1 LGVST
6 TSNKRSLEEVEE
18 QPSESTTKKRAV
30 SKSSGP
36 EKSSVRTVTTV
47 AGQAPVDAE
56 CTELLGHV
64 HVYSENKDIFD
75 CMLNQVR
82 RFFAF
87 YSIEIDSFYLRQMLE
102 IIIINFI

>member
-1 LGVST
+1 MAKLPLGVST
-6 TSNKRSLEEVEE
+6 TSNKRPLEEVEE

-56 CTELLGHV
+56 CTQLLGKV

-82 RFFAF
+82 SFLLFIQLKLIH
-87 YSIEIDSFYLRQMLE
+87 SI
-102 IIIINFI
+102 